1 MDIRVLVCGG
11 RDFTDAW
18 WLEEVLSGL
27 HARAPIGVLIHGAAR
42 GADSLAQH
50 WAIANSVEVAAF
62 PANWEEH
69 GRSAG
74 PIRNKTMLDYGRP
87 DLVIAFPG
95 GRGTADMVRQ
105 AKKAGVPV
113 AVDDGGF
120 NIEWMAMVVTK
131 GAA

>member
-1 MDIRVLVCGG
+1 MGKRVLVCGG

-18 WLEEVLSGL
+18 WIETVLSDL
-27 HARAPIGVLIHGAAR
+27 HARARIGVLIHGAAR
-42 GADSLAQH
+42 GADLLAQH
-50 WAIANSVEVAAF
+50 WAILHSVEVRAF

-74 PIRNKTMLDYGRP
+74 PIRNKAMLVHGRP
-87 DLVIAFPG
+87 DLVVAFPG

-113 AVDDGGF
+113 AEDDGGF
-120 NIEWMAMVVTK
+120 NIEWMAMVAK